1 MKSVFI
7 GVDISKD
14 WLDVAHC
21 ADLSVPITEVYQVEN
36 SLRGIEKLIMKC
48 KKNQTQ
54 PWFCFEHTGNY
65 GLLLSHLLD
74 TAGVSY
80 SAVPALEIKNSIG
93 VTRGKTDRVDA
104 ARIAVYAATHAHK
117 LKPSKLP
124 SDTLLQLKTMLLY
137 RDQLGNMSR
146 QWQNMLKNH
155 NVSAAVI
162 DNKIIINDIEEQV
175 LQLRKKIGEQEEKI
189 FALIQSQAELAKN
202 YNQVT
207 TVKGVGLVT
216 ASHMLVVTNNFTSFE
231 NSRKFNCYAGLAP
244 FAYSSGSSIRGK
256 TKTSKFRNR
265 KIKALL
271 MNGANSAALN
281 DAELRKYFKRKTA
294 EGKHKMVVLN
304 AIACK
309 LVYRIFAVV
318 NRTQPYVEI
327 SH

>member
-1 MKSVFI
+1 MESVFI

-21 ADLSVPITEVYQVEN
+21 ADLTVPVTEIYKVEN
-36 SLRGIEKLIMKC
+36 SLKGIGKLIKKC
-48 KKNQTQ
+48 KKNQSQ

-74 TAGVSY
+74 VAEVRYT
-80 SAVPALEIKNSIG
+80 AVPALEIKNSIG
-93 VTRGKTDRVDA
+93 VTRGKTDSIDA
-104 ARIAVYAATHAHK
+104 ARIALYAATHAHK

-137 RDQLGNMSR
+137 RDQLGNISR
-146 QWQNMLKNH
+146 QWQNMLKSH
-155 NVSAAVI
+155 KVTAAVI
-162 DNKIIINDIEEQV
+162 DNKTIVKDIAKQV
-175 LQLRKKIGEQEEKI
+175 LQLGKKIKTQEEEI
-189 FALIQSQAELAKN
+189 LTLIQSQAELAKN

-216 ASHMLVVTNNFTSFE
+216 ASHMLVITNNFTSF
-231 NSRKFNCYAGLAP
+231 NSSRKFNCYAGLAP

-256 TKTSKFRNR
+256 TKTSKLRNR

-281 DAELRKYFKRKTA
+281 DPELRKYFKRKTA

-318 NRTQPYVEI
+318 NRTQPYVEL
-327 SH
+327 SY